1 MRVMWSLIL
10 LLVVFLL
17 VSVIANS
24 VVLWSVWSLLG
35 DQEFYMA
42 MSLALY
48 YLYPS
53 PSTALLVLLSVVFS
67 GSLNVYLKYWLK
79 LPRPL
84 DPLVHVEGPGFPS
97 GHAQVSASFW
107 ATLSSTVRERSIYW
121 ISAVIL
127 SGVSLSR
134 VYLRAHYPL
143 DVIGGVLLGLLCSL
157 IVIVSTRLLGYLGSA
172 LCTIASLTVSL
183 LALLVLGAPSNTCS
197 VLVAT
202 SLALLLLYAV
212 FWRRGFELPVLSI
225 SLRISLLVLS
235 MVVIL
240 AVHIA
245 TRGVDFVTRV
255 FAMLISTLF
264 ALGSPMIIGFLK
276 FKAR

>member
-1 MRVMWSLIL
+1 MWSLIL

>member
-1 MRVMWSLIL
+1 MRVLWALAS

-17 VSVIANS
+17 VSVITNS
-24 VVLWSVWSLLG
+24 VVLWRVWSLLG

-42 MSLALY
+42 VSLALY
-48 YLYPS
+48 YLHPS

-67 GSLNVYLKYWLK
+67 GSLNVYFKYWLR
-79 LPRPL
+79 LPRPP

-97 GHAQVSASFW
+97 GHAQVSTSFW
-107 ATLSSTVRERSIYW
+107 TTLSSAAREQALYLV
-121 ISAVIL
+121 SAVVL

-143 DVIGGVLLGLLCSL
+143 DVVGGVLLGLFCGLA
-157 IVIVSTRLLGYLGSA
+157 VFASTRLLGYMGSA
-172 LCTIASLTVSL
+172 LCAVASTAVSL
-183 LALLVLGAPSNTCS
+183 LALLVLGAPSDTCS

-212 FWRRGFELPVLSI
+212 SWRRGFKPPVI
-225 SLRISLLVLS
+225 SAPLRVSLLALS

-240 AVHIA
+240 AAHTT
-245 TRGVDFVTRV
+245 TRGADFAARTL
-255 FAMLISTLF
+255 AMLFSTLF
-264 ALGSPMIIGFLK
+264 ALGSPLVIGFLR
-276 FKAR
+276 FRAR

>member
-1 MRVMWSLIL
+1 LRVMWSLIL

-183 LALLVLGAPSNTCS
+183 LALLVLGAPSDTCS